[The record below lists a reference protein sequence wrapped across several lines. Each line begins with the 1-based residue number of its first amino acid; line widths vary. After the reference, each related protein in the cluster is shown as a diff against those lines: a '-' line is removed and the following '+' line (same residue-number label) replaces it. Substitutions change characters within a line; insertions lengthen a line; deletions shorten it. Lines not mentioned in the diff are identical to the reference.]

1 MHDFRLK
8 WLHTSLIS
16 HIRFPFYDSLREY
29 SMRERAIFIFSRILN
44 NRTKKF
50 IPFLVLFSNNHLYQT
65 ISSFFFSYFDI
76 TINKSGKTS
85 NNEQC
90 PHFLKILI
98 SLFFVSFYSN
108 TKNSEIIFF
117 FASFFPSLKFFL
129 FYIMLIIIESYKV
142 YKVNR
147 NNNHLKIFKNWVK
160 KKLQIENK

>member
-1 MHDFRLK
+1 MHDFHLK

-44 NRTKKF
+44 NRTKEF
-50 IPFLVLFSNNHLYQT
+50 IPFLVLFSNNHLYQ
-65 ISSFFFSYFDI
+65 ISSFFLSYFDI
-76 TINKSGKTS
+76 TINKSRKTS

-108 TKNSEIIFF
+108 TKNFEIIFF
-117 FASFFPSLKFFL
+117 FFLSFQAWNFFFFIL
-129 FYIMLIIIESYKV
+129 C
-142 YKVNR
+142 
-147 NNNHLKIFKNWVK
+147 
-160 KKLQIENK
+160 